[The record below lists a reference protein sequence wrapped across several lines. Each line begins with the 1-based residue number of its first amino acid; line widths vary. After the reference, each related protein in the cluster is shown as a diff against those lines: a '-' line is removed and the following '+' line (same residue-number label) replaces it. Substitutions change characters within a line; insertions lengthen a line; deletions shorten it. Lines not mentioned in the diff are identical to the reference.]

1 MPITTHS
8 SGDTGQAQKIF
19 VFRMGKKYGEEYE
32 EYLNRKLQGR
42 YDLIWIRNPL
52 DSKVAL
58 QWNKMFLM
66 NLDYID
72 PIIVMDIDILLENNF
87 HELFEYPI
95 QRGEF
100 LSIPAWWNERA
111 GYLLNGG
118 FFKYHPK
125 DCKYIFDEFINNS
138 KHWQSHYIKEGIT
151 VGPVNGEQYFVEDQV
166 KKHLDLKFV
175 PKSWVTRWTNDS
187 SKNMKI
193 SDRWRK
199 KVEDTQLFYHEHNKF
214 NENVKFVHFTT
225 SLNKPHESKL
235 YKY

>member
-1 MPITTHS
+1 LFPFLCLRPPQKEPWGKDYSIKLNGSKKAYNCILIYKLCSISIHSIIT
-8 SGDTGQAQKIF
+8 
-19 VFRMGKKYGEEYE
+19 
-32 EYLNRKLQGR
+32 
-42 YDLIWIRNPL
+42 
-52 DSKVAL
+52 
-58 QWNKMFLM
+58 
-66 NLDYID
+66 
-72 PIIVMDIDILLENNF
+72 ILLENNF